1 MTDIHLRT
9 ALQKLAASGGSIHW
23 RGLRS
28 PLGCE
33 QELFRLGYAE
43 RDPIV
48 IPVAGMSKKGAKIT
62 AEGRAFLMGVL
73 ATKVAT

>member
-43 RDPIV
+43 RDPII

-62 AEGRAFLMGVL
+62 DLGLKFLRDEP
-73 ATKVAT
+73 ATSSVT